1 VTTATSVNITDFIGE
16 LALLLE
22 SGISCGDALKIVQ
35 QEQENPAMQK
45 LIAAIITD
53 IENDMSLADSFA
65 KYPHYFEPFL
75 VEMLQSGGNEEPKQ
89 TATLV
94 KIAKYREYMDV
105 DAADLTKKIAYSSTY
120 ILFLFLVFFALTTI
134 LIVYVVPVFA
144 DMFSSFGG
152 ELPGLTQFVVDL
164 SDFFVASWLFIMGG
178 MLIVG
183 GLIWMKWWQ
192 TVTLYIPL
200 FGRLYRK
207 IALIRGLRT
216 CAFMLSEGA
225 SSAKAFAAAAQIVN
239 NPVYAKQ
246 LSQVSQQVAEGMSLS
261 SALHDAHLAFPK
273 KIVHAA
279 AVGTQTDKLD
289 KLLAKLADFYTKQLH
304 QATEPTIKIY
314 TFLLT
319 LFIGIIL
326 GLFVISMYMPIF
338 SMGDVI

>member
-1 VTTATSVNITDFIGE
+1 VTTATSVNITEFIGE

-35 QEQENPAMQK
+35 QEQENPALQK
-45 LIAAIITD
+45 LIAATLLD
-53 IENDMSLADSFA
+53 IENGMSLADSFA

-75 VEMLQSGGNEEPKQ
+75 VEMLQSCGNEEPKQ

-94 KIAKYREYMDV
+94 KIAKYRESMDV
-105 DAADLTKKIAYSSTY
+105 DAVDLTKKIANSSIY
-120 ILFLFLVFFALTTI
+120 ILFLLLVFFALTTI
-134 LIVYVVPVFA
+134 LFVYVVPVFA
-144 DMFSSFGG
+144 DMFESMGG
-152 ELPGLTQFVVDL
+152 ELPRLTQFVVNI

-178 MLIVG
+178 MLILG

-192 TVTLYIPL
+192 TVTLYMPL
-200 FGRLYRK
+200 FGKLYRK

-246 LSQVSQQVAEGMSLS
+246 LSQVSQQVADGMPLS
-261 SALHDAHLAFPK
+261 SALQTHLAFPK

-289 KLLAKLADFYTKQLH
+289 KLLDKLADFYTKQLH
-304 QATEPTIKIY
+304 QATEPTIRIY

-319 LFIGIIL
+319 LFIGIIF
-326 GLFVISMYMPIF
+326 GLFIISMYMPIF